1 MYYCSCLRKDT
12 YSIYIFISNKYQICK
27 KVIILSTLFLIVVK
41 FAPYLKFLKMI
52 HLHDK
57 SFEPF
62 ISSEEIDFAIKNMA
76 KQMDDD
82 FFDEVPVFIGVLN
95 GAFMVLSDLMKQYRG
110 MCEVSFVK
118 MTSYEGTST
127 TNDVKQLIGLNQD
140 LAGRTVVIV
149 EDIVDT
155 GNTIEELK
163 AIFKEK
169 NVKHLK
175 IATLFFKPE
184 AYKKDIKID
193 YVGIRIPNKFIVGYG
208 LDYDGLGR
216 NLPDVYQLAQ

>member
-1 MYYCSCLRKDT
+1 
-12 YSIYIFISNKYQICK
+12 
-27 KVIILSTLFLIVVK
+27 
-41 FAPYLKFLKMI
+41 MI

-57 SFEPF
+57 TFVPF
-62 ISSEEIDFAIKNMA
+62 ISSEELNFAIKNLA

-82 FFDEVPVFIGVLN
+82 FFDEVPVFVGVLN
-95 GAFMVLSDLMKQYRG
+95 GAFMVLSDLLKEYRG

-118 MTSYEGTST
+118 LSSYEGTQT
-127 TNDVKQLIGLNQD
+127 TNQVKQLIGLNEN
-140 LAGRTVVIV
+140 LEGRTVVIV
-149 EDIVDT
+149 EDIIDT

-163 AIFKEK
+163 AIFKGK

-175 IATLFFKPE
+175 IATLFLKPD

-216 NLPDVYQLAQ
+216 NLPDVYQLAE

>member
-1 MYYCSCLRKDT
+1 M
-12 YSIYIFISNKYQICK
+12 
-27 KVIILSTLFLIVVK
+27 
-41 FAPYLKFLKMI
+41 MI

-57 SFEPF
+57 TFEPF
-62 ISSEEIDFAIKNMA
+62 ISAEEIDFAIANMA

-82 FFDEVPVFIGVLN
+82 FFDETPIFVGILN
-95 GAFMVLSDLMKQYRG
+95 GSFMVMSDLMKHYRG
-110 MCEVSFVK
+110 MCEVSFMK
-118 MTSYEGTST
+118 LTSYKGTQS
-127 TNDVKQLIGLNQD
+127 TNDVKQLIGINENLE
-140 LAGRTVVIV
+140 GRTVVIV

-169 NVKHLK
+169 KVKHLK

-216 NLPDVYQLAQ
+216 NLQDVYQLAQ

>member
-1 MYYCSCLRKDT
+1 
-12 YSIYIFISNKYQICK
+12 
-27 KVIILSTLFLIVVK
+27 
-41 FAPYLKFLKMI
+41 MI

-57 SFEPF
+57 TFEPF
-62 ISSEEIDFAIKNMA
+62 ISSEEIDFAIANMA

-82 FFDEVPVFIGVLN
+82 FFDEVPVFVGILN
-95 GAFMVLSDLMKQYRG
+95 GSFMVMADLMKHYRG

-118 MTSYEGTST
+118 VASYEGTQT
-127 TNDVKQLIGLNQD
+127 TNEVKQLIGINENLE
-140 LAGRTVVIV
+140 GKTVVIV

-169 NVKHLK
+169 KVKHLK